1 MSTHAT
7 LATAPGATASA
18 VEPGFPAVH
27 VMTDRLALVDLLRCA
42 LPVAGSARFVD
53 GIGNDVVAR
62 SLVLVDGGA
71 DPQDPVV
78 ADTLLACAAR
88 GALVTV
94 ILCPD
99 DELRLGRWVELGVA
113 ALLTER
119 SSVDELVWT
128 QQQLHEGATL
138 LGVAIREGLLSRL
151 REHRANAVG
160 RAEQFDSLT
169 KREAHV
175 LRELAL
181 GLSPEEVA
189 NRSYVSLNTVRT
201 QIRGVLAKLGVTSV
215 VAAVALAYR
224 SGWVGADVLD
234 APSSGASLDASS
246 TDRRNR

>member
-1 MSTHAT
+1 MPHPSSLTTGSAPAT
-7 LATAPGATASA
+7 
-18 VEPGFPAVH
+18 PAAFSDCPPVH
-27 VMTDRLALVDLLRCA
+27 VLSDRPAIVELLRFVV
-42 LPVAGSARFVD
+42 PVVGSTTFAQ

-62 SLVLVDGGA
+62 SLVLVDGAA
-71 DPQDPVV
+71 DPEDPAV
-78 ADTLLACAAR
+78 ADALLACAAH

-94 ILCPD
+94 VLCPD

-113 ALLTER
+113 AMLTDRAGIE
-119 SSVDELVWT
+119 EMVWT

-151 REHRANAVG
+151 REHRSAQVG
-160 RAEQFDSLT
+160 RAEQFDGLT
-169 KREAHV
+169 RRESHV

-201 QIRGVLAKLGVTSV
+201 QIRGVLAKLGVSSV

-224 SGWVGADVLD
+224 SGWIHETDPD
-234 APSSGASLDASS
+234 HTPSGTTAA
-246 TDRRNR
+246 DRRTR